1 VIEPGKELG
10 RKDTMKHHGVN
21 PYQAAVGAIVASA
34 LCATLLT
41 AAPAS
46 AEERTTPPAVSDQ
59 QARALDAGVD
69 VSTRVFDVE
78 AAISAGGD
86 PGVVDEFAEGYA
98 AGGGTVRGLRDTP
111 SAVADSAASSLLRCS
126 GKNSFDVTGFQANL
140 YLNSCVSNDVIGKLN
155 QGAGVAGIA
164 GVVASET
171 GIGAAALVAAGV
183 LAIAGGALTS
193 CNAKGRGTVS
203 HNIPGSAIAWCN
215 SQ

>member
-1 VIEPGKELG
+1 
-10 RKDTMKHHGVN
+10 MKHHGVN

-98 AGGGTVRGLRDTP
+98 AGGGTVRGLR
-111 SAVADSAASSLLRCS
+111 
-126 GKNSFDVTGFQANL
+126 
-140 YLNSCVSNDVIGKLN
+140 
-155 QGAGVAGIA
+155 
-164 GVVASET
+164 E
-171 GIGAAALVAAGV
+171 GAAALVAAGV